1 MPTLHLVDGEKGGTG
16 KSWVARTMHHVFEAQ
31 KIPFIG
37 VDADTANPTYKNV
50 YPDVRQIPFGIDHKT
65 VDLADAIFQHAIS
78 SDVIVNLPAQSH
90 YAVHHW
96 FSTKDVALQAKAN
109 NVTVKK
115 WWISDGENDSIHLFL
130 KSIEAHDSSI
140 QHIFL
145 QNLGRCDEWE
155 YFDTHQ
161 AIQQAIREH
170 RVPVIAFPVL
180 GQLRRI
186 RINAE
191 RMTFEQALSAPT
203 FGILGQAQVGLYLKN
218 AAQVFQDAGAFGA
231 PSERAMATANLPM
244 PKLEAKP
251 HDAKALPS
259 ATTETPSPDIAIPS
273 AEPDGS
279 TDPVTATATEKPSRS
294 KKVEKP

>member
-37 VDADTANPTYKNV
+37 VEADTANPTYKNV
-50 YPDVRQIPFGIDHKT
+50 YADVLQIPFGIDPKT
-65 VDLADAIFQHAIS
+65 ADLADAIFQHAAK

-90 YAVHHW
+90 YAVHQW
-96 FSTKDVALQAKAN
+96 FSTKDVARLAQEHKI
-109 NVTVKK
+109 TVKK
-115 WWISDGENDSIHLFL
+115 WWISDGEDDSIHLFL
-130 KSIEAHDSSI
+130 KSIAAHDPSI

-145 QNLGRCDEWE
+145 RNLGRCDEWE

-161 AIQQAIREH
+161 EIQQAIRAH

-203 FGILGQAQVGLYLKN
+203 FGILGQAQVSLYLKN
-218 AAQVFQDAGAFGA
+218 AAQVFQDAGAFGE
-231 PSERAMATANLPM
+231 PSERSMATANLPM
-244 PKLEAKP
+244 PELEAKP
-251 HDAKALPS
+251 NDAKTPNLS
-259 ATTETPSPDIAIPS
+259 EETPLSDIAIPS
-273 AEPDGS
+273 EASDGS
-279 TDPVTATATEKPSRS
+279 TDPVTATATEKPSRP